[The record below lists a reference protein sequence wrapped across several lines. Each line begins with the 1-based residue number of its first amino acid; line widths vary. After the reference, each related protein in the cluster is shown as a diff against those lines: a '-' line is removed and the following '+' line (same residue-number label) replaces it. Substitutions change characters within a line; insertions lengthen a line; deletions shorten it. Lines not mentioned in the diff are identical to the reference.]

1 MAPADRAEVGNAP
14 FRGDTTYGG
23 VSRTKGPER
32 RGSGCPKVTRIAF
45 RWDATTNKGLRT
57 MKRTAFLL
65 VLALG
70 LGLGLSY
77 PARSAVNKARTSV
90 RRVVLLGSPNR
101 PIFRVT
107 GRHLRVPPRRP
118 SGSPS
123 HRRLCQLRIRGNA
136 GHDYGS
142 RFYVVVSGRHGKR
155 LYGAGRYHPKSNEL
169 DCIGLI
175 VLSHSSRHITFTF
188 GSAYTQFP
196 YPRLRKGDRL
206 KVVVDSKTHRIA
218 ARFRR

>member
-1 MAPADRAEVGNAP
+1 MRPRRRLVEV
-14 FRGDTTYGG
+14 
-23 VSRTKGPER
+23 
-32 RGSGCPKVTRIAF
+32 
-45 RWDATTNKGLRT
+45 
-57 MKRTAFLL
+57 MKRGAALL
-65 VLALG
+65 VLALCFG
-70 LGLGLSY
+70 LGLAVPLKRQA
-77 PARSAVNKARTSV
+77 PSAHKPKASASAGPL
-90 RRVVLLGSPNR
+90 VLLGSPGR
-101 PIFRVT
+101 PVFRVT